1 MERVGTLLSPRRTSA
16 STALRSTGLIV
27 LAAAV
32 GLLGPAGCG
41 RAPGPRPGEVK
52 VLVLNFDPRIPQLG
66 DRPVHEALEWN
77 DPRELADGYARA
89 VAEASGGAVRFRIVE
104 WRDIDAFIPKTDGFL
119 YTAETFLECWR
130 NRETCHQPDGSD
142 YPRLV
147 REHGVV
153 PLIDDGT
160 IDELWL
166 FGAPYFGFWE
176 SAMAG
181 PGAFYINGGIYAE
194 VPSARP
200 FAIMGFSYERG
211 VAEMLHD
218 LCHRTEATMEH
229 FYGGWEIDRLDTN
242 WARFA
247 ANAHQS
253 GGVAAVGTCH
263 FPPNGQAHYDYAN
276 PRVVQSSAED
286 WLDYPHLTGRT
297 TAVSCETWGGPDYHL
312 NYMRWWFA
320 HLPRAGGRNPDGR
333 LNNWWEY
340 VFGFWRYAEDGSA
353 RAVAVPSP

>member
-1 MERVGTLLSPRRTSA
+1 MKRRSHLSLTVLITSLVLLGACSG
-16 STALRSTGLIV
+16 STGIL
-27 LAAAV
+27 
-32 GLLGPAGCG
+32 
-41 RAPGPRPGEVK
+41 PGEVG
-52 VLVLNFDPRIPQLG
+52 VLVLNFDPLIPQLG
-66 DRPVHEALEWN
+66 NRPVHEALEWN
-77 DPRELADGYARA
+77 DPRDLAEGYIQA
-89 VAEASGGAVRFRIVE
+89 VSEVSGGAVRYRVVE
-104 WRDIDAFIPKTDGFL
+104 WRDIDSFIPKTDGFL

-130 NRETCHQPDGSD
+130 NREICHDPDGSD

-153 PLIDDGT
+153 PLIDDDI

-194 VPSARP
+194 VPSSRP

-211 VAEMLHD
+211 VAEMLHN
-218 LCHRTEATMEH
+218 LSHRTEATMEH
-229 FYGGWEIDRLDTN
+229 FYGGWEVDRLDTN

-253 GGVAAVGTCH
+253 NGVAAVGTGH
-263 FPPNGQAHYDYAN
+263 FPPNGEDHYDYEN
-276 PRVVQSSAED
+276 PRIVTSSARD
-286 WLDYPHLTGRT
+286 WLFYPDLTGRSDE
-297 TAVSCETWGGPDYHL
+297 VSCETWGGPDYHL
-312 NYMRWWFA
+312 NYMRWWFS
-320 HLPRAGGRNPDGR
+320 HLPRAGGINPDGR

-340 VFGFWRYAEDGSA
+340 IFGFWKYSGNGSPL
-353 RAVAVPSP
+353 PSDPAP